1 MPQVY
6 VTTESGTTL
15 TIEVDLPTDTVANL
29 KVKIC
34 EKEGTEG
41 EFQLTFNGVALEDE
55 HTLEACAIKPEDTV
69 AMIPEEERI
78 EVVVHRAGE
87 GAGLGESITLSMQPE
102 ECVADIKRVVEER
115 MNVLF
120 VQQRLSKNFEHVP
133 SPVRG

>member
-6 VTTESGTTL
+6 VTTESGSTL

-29 KVKIC
+29 KVKIR

-55 HTLEACAIKPEDTV
+55 HTLEACGIKPEDTV
-69 AMIPEEERI
+69 VMIPEEERI

-87 GAGLGESITLSMQPE
+87 GAGLVESITLSMQPE
-102 ECVADIKRVVEER
+102 ECGRHKTGRGREDER
-115 MNVLF
+115 SLCAAATVYEL
-120 VQQRLSKNFEHVP
+120 RTGPEH
-133 SPVRG
+133 G